1 MHNVYKCCV
10 RFFFCQRVMQ
20 LQKTQNLHSLLVKI
34 NNDNNI
40 LKHNIN
46 SLSNMVMSNKE
57 NTIDEKRV
65 MELIDEAPQKKHKHN
80 VNDIS
85 DLDLD
90 KYTSVEQMNS
100 QISNINSTITST
112 KQELTNNINGKANV
126 SHTHNISDIN
136 DIDIGN
142 YVTTEQLDTKAN
154 VSHTHN
160 ISDVTDLQTT
170 LNESINNAKQE
181 LNNTITSTKD
191 ELTQSINNKSDSS
204 HTHNEYV
211 TTQQLNTTKQE
222 LNNSINNKAN
232 NNHTHTI
239 SDITDFG
246 TSGIDTSNLVTK
258 QEFTNKIDNVELN
271 FNTVTSQLTTSINT
285 KADTSHKHTIDN
297 ITNLQTTLNDK
308 ANSTHVHN
316 ISDVSNLQTTLDGK
330 ANASHTH
337 NTTDISDRMNE
348 HHMIIGR
355 RYDYE
360 GLDTSIFTRFDTQ
373 EDQRIYMFGFYNEE
387 TLYPF
392 SLKFTC
398 NDSKQ
403 YEGNNTSDIDEEVIS
418 ENPPIIWSCANV
430 GFMIA
435 FMDPQKDINITITE
449 LYINNVKKDD
459 QYIILRYYPEVPETD
474 MNVDKVITAK
484 AVQQYAYNKL
494 PHIEHTHNTTD
505 ISDRINEFI
514 LNDREETTKYTLPSN
529 SIFTVVDRSIQR
541 DIYKSYT
548 FSMTFIVNDLI
559 VETLTETSGGGGIG
573 RDDVAISIN
582 INVKGNLKII
592 DIKLSLPRPNGPKT
606 SGVIKM
612 NNIVINGETKP
623 NETIQYT
630 IIPYT
635 PPTSTDQD
643 KVMSIKAIDEMCLTR
658 RNFLDIVYPVGS
670 IYTSMN
676 KTDPGTL
683 FGGTW
688 KRITDCFLWCTHD
701 DQGVA
706 GEKGGSKKIT
716 VDNLPSHN
724 HTFTGVE
731 MTGEFRTN
739 NNTAPF
745 HGGNEN
751 WASAQGVFK
760 RGEDLYSYGTNS
772 YGSSIKLPALRFEA
786 TPEGI
791 ISNTGR
797 GTDYMP
803 PYIRVYAW
811 NRTA

>member
-1 MHNVYKCCV
+1 MCITFINVVYV
-10 RFFFCQRVMQ
+10 FFFCQRVMQ

-57 NTIDEKRV
+57 NSIDEKRV
-65 MELIDEAPQKKHKHN
+65 IELIDEAPQKKHKHN
-80 VNDIS
+80 VNDII

-100 QISNINSTITST
+100 QIDNINSTITST
-112 KQELTNNINGKANV
+112 KQELINNINGKANV
-126 SHTHNISDIN
+126 SHTHNIDNITDLQSSLDNKANASHTHSISDIN
-136 DIDIGN
+136 DIDISN

-154 VSHTHN
+154 EINDN
-160 ISDVTDLQTT
+160 ITQQTST

-191 ELTQSINNKSDSS
+191 ELTQSINNKADSS

-239 SDITDFG
+239 SDVTD
-246 TSGIDTSNLVTK
+246 
-258 QEFTNKIDNVELN
+258 
-271 FNTVTSQLTTSINT
+271 
-285 KADTSHKHTIDN
+285 
-297 ITNLQTTLNDK
+297 
-308 ANSTHVHN
+308 
-316 ISDVSNLQTTLDGK
+316 LQTTLDGK
-330 ANASHTH
+330 ANVSHTH
-337 NTTDISDRMNE
+337 
-348 HHMIIGR
+348 
-355 RYDYE
+355 
-360 GLDTSIFTRFDTQ
+360 
-373 EDQRIYMFGFYNEE
+373 
-387 TLYPF
+387 
-392 SLKFTC
+392 
-398 NDSKQ
+398 
-403 YEGNNTSDIDEEVIS
+403 
-418 ENPPIIWSCANV
+418 
-430 GFMIA
+430 
-435 FMDPQKDINITITE
+435 
-449 LYINNVKKDD
+449 
-459 QYIILRYYPEVPETD
+459 
-474 MNVDKVITAK
+474 
-484 AVQQYAYNKL
+484 
-494 PHIEHTHNTTD
+494 
-505 ISDRINEFI
+505 
-514 LNDREETTKYTLPSN
+514 
-529 SIFTVVDRSIQR
+529 
-541 DIYKSYT
+541 DIYFTKT
-548 FSMTFIVNDLI
+548 QLVDL
-559 VETLTETSGGGGIG
+559 
-573 RDDVAISIN
+573 
-582 INVKGNLKII
+582 
-592 DIKLSLPRPNGPKT
+592 
-606 SGVIKM
+606 
-612 NNIVINGETKP
+612 
-623 NETIQYT
+623 
-630 IIPYT
+630 
-635 PPTSTDQD
+635 
-643 KVMSIKAIDEMCLTR
+643 
-658 RNFLDIVYPVGS
+658 FYPIGS

-760 RGEDLYSYGTNS
+760 RGEELYSYGTNS
-772 YGSSIKLPALRFEA
+772 YKQGSDVLLPALLFEA
-786 TPEGI
+786 TPEGT

-797 GTDYMP
+797 GADYMP

>member
-1 MHNVYKCCV
+1 
-10 RFFFCQRVMQ
+10 MQ

-57 NTIDEKRV
+57 NSIDEKRV
-65 MELIDEAPQKKHKHN
+65 IELIDEAPQKKHKHN
-80 VNDIS
+80 VNDIN

-100 QISNINSTITST
+100 QIDTINNTITST
-112 KQELTNNINGKANV
+112 KQELTNNINGKANT
-126 SHTHNISDIN
+126 SHTHSISDIN
-136 DIDIGN
+136 DIDISN

-154 VSHTHN
+154 ELTNNINGKANVSHTHS
-160 ISDVTDLQTT
+160 ITDVTNLQTT
-170 LNESINNAKQE
+170 LNENISNVKQE

-191 ELTQSINNKSDSS
+191 ELTQSINNKADSS
-204 HTHNEYV
+204 HTHSISDINDIDTSNYV
-211 TTQQLNTTKQE
+211 TTQQHNTTKQE

-258 QEFTNKIDNVELN
+258 QEFTNKIDEVELN
-271 FNTVTSQLTTSINT
+271 FNTVTSQLTTDIST

-297 ITNLQTTLNDK
+297 ITNLQTTLDGK
-308 ANSTHVHN
+308 ANISHTHN
-316 ISDVSNLQTTLDGK
+316 IDNITNLQTTLNNK
-330 ANASHTH
+330 ANSTHTH

-348 HHMIIGR
+348 HHNVIGK
-355 RYDYE
+355 RYDFE
-360 GLDTSIFTRFDTQ
+360 GIDTSIFTRYEEY
-373 EDQRIYMFGFYNEE
+373 EDNYGYSFMLNNEE

-392 SLKFTC
+392 SFKFTC
-398 NDSKQ
+398 EDKQ
-403 YEGNNTSDIDEEVIS
+403 HEANNTLDIDEEVIS
-418 ENPPIIWSCANV
+418 ENPPIMWSCANV
-430 GFMIA
+430 GFMIL
-435 FMDPQKDINITITE
+435 FVDPQKDIDITITE
-449 LYINNVKKDD
+449 FYINNVKKDD
-459 QYIILRYYPEVPETD
+459 QHITLRYYPEEPETD

-494 PHIEHTHNTTD
+494 PHIGHTHNTTD
-505 ISDRINEFI
+505 ISDRITEFV
-514 LNDREETTKYTLPSN
+514 LNDREETTKYTLPSY
-529 SIFTVVDRSIQR
+529 SIFTVVDRSIHR
-541 DIYKSYT
+541 EIKKSYT
-548 FSMTFIVNDLI
+548 FSITFIVNDLI

-582 INVKGNLKII
+582 INVKGDIKTI
-592 DIKLSLPRPNGPKT
+592 DIKLSLPRPNDPEI
-606 SGVIKM
+606 SGVINM
-612 NNIVINGETKP
+612 NDMVINGEIKP

-635 PPTSTDQD
+635 PQTKTNQD
-643 KVMSIKAIDEMCLTR
+643 KVMSIKAINDMCLTK
-658 RNFLDIVYPVGS
+658 RNFLDIVYPIGS

-688 KRITDCFLWCTHD
+688 RRITDCFLWCTHD
-701 DQGVA
+701 SQGVS

-716 VDNLPSHN
+716 VDNLPSHDHIFN
-724 HTFTGVE
+724 GETESAIVYGLFAHTKYNGST
-731 MTGEFRTN
+731 
-739 NNTAPF
+739 
-745 HGGNEN
+745 
-751 WASAQGVFK
+751 
-760 RGEDLYSYGTNS
+760 YGFATNS
-772 YGSSIKLPALRFEA
+772 LFEKGMIA
-786 TPEGI
+786 GNTVEQAVANYHFNVTARGN
-791 ISNTGR
+791 ISNTGG

-811 NRTA
+811 NRIA